1 MKPTQLFTSL
11 MLCCVVSLFSSE
23 EAAAQVEFE
32 LKPSQSMSITGK
44 GPGQD
49 AANNPFEG
57 QDCIVQVENIGDIAF
72 AVRTQQKGQKNL
84 KTQTVEPGTS
94 QNIDLPKSYELYLD
108 TSSEGLAKARL
119 NFKQDD
125 N

>member
-1 MKPTQLFTSL
+1 MTIHKLVTTLL
-11 MLCCVVSLFSSE
+11 LCCMISLFSSE
-23 EAAAQVEFE
+23 KVAAQVEFE

-49 AANNPFEG
+49 AAINPFEG
-57 QDCIVQVENIGDIAF
+57 QDCIVLVENIGNIAF

-84 KTQTVEPGTS
+84 KIKTVEPGTS
-94 QNIDLPKSYELYLD
+94 QNIDLPKGYELYLD
-108 TSSEGLAKARL
+108 NTSEGLAKARL

-125 N
+125 D